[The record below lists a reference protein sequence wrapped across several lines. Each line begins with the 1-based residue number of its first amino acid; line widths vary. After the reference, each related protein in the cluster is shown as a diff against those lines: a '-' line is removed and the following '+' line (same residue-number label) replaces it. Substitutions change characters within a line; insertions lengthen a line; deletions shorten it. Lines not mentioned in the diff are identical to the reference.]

1 MVKAVLLEIYLVLS
15 GKMDSWF
22 YDSPL
27 SHVGLKQVEDLA
39 VFLEKEQGVDEAI
52 KILRADPGAPS
63 STFVCSNLRRAV
75 ATLAGGFRGRLKRRQ
90 ADKILV
96 LPSLQEIR

>member
-1 MVKAVLLEIYLVLS
+1 VKAVLFEIYLVLS

-27 SHVGLKQVEDLA
+27 SPVGLKQVEDLA
-39 VFLEKEQGVDEAI
+39 VFLEKEQSDEEAI

-63 STFVCSNLRRAV
+63 STFVCSNLRRAIS
-75 ATLAGGFRGRLKRRQ
+75 TLAGGFRGRFKRRQ